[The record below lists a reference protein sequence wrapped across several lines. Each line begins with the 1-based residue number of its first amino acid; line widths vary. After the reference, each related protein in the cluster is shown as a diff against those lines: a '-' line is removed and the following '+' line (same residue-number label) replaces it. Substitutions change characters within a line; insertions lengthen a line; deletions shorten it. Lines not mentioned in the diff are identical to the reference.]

1 MALDVLSTVQRSMEG
16 RDIGIIAPFTP
27 RSSQVWF
34 FDPKRHDHDCNWSQ
48 VAEKAQL

>member
-27 RSSQVWF
+27 RSGFLIQ
-34 FDPKRHDHDCNWSQ
+34 KGMTMTATGHR
-48 VAEKAQL
+48 